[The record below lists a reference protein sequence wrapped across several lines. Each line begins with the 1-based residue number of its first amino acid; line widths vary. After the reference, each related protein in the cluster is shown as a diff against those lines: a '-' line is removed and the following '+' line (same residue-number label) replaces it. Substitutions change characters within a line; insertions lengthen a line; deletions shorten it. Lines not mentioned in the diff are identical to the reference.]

1 MHFPEN
7 RLAFCIL
14 QVALTP
20 AHVDPKKI
28 NRFKACHI
36 HSFLGLVTPMGL
48 GENHLCLSDKGSTLI
63 NTFGGV
69 FIHLFPQNYHNQRA
83 AASSAQFLGSL
94 PKKQKDLDVQLW
106 GSEMYSSNLRFS
118 ESSSSPPHWSSH
130 VWLWSQSINRKRK
143 REMRLLS
150 IDAFQCPVSQLLD
163 PLSTH
168 LRS

>member
-20 AHVDPKKI
+20 AHVDPEKI

-118 ESSSSPPHWSSH
+118 ESSSSPP
-130 VWLWSQSINRKRK
+130 
-143 REMRLLS
+143 
-150 IDAFQCPVSQLLD
+150 P
-163 PLSTH
+163 
-168 LRS
+168 